1 MLLKALLPVAILAV
15 LITIAALI
23 LGNPPQAQ
31 RGGPPEGPRMVVDV
45 EEVRRGP
52 YAIAVQSYG
61 TVQPRT
67 QSMLVAQVSG
77 QIVNVESAFRPGGFF
92 RANDIL
98 VTIDPRDYDADV
110 KIAEANLM
118 DAIQAET
125 QEQARAEQALIDWE
139 RLGGGEPPSDLV
151 LRKPQLAAATARA
164 ASARSALA
172 KARLDLERT
181 VIRAPFDGRLLRQL
195 VDRGQV
201 VNNGAQLAEI
211 FATDYV
217 EVRLPIRN
225 SDLPYVDLPESES
238 ATQPTVT
245 FASELGDVRF
255 EGRIVRTESAID
267 TNSRQLHVIAQI
279 DDPFRLASDANER
292 PIKIGEYVTAVVQG
306 RELRSAL
313 VIPSAAIY
321 QNTYVY
327 VVEESVLQRRNV
339 EVDWQNGRDAI
350 IGSGLESGD
359 QLVTTALGQVSS
371 GTRVQ
376 IAGVSN
382 RPPARRGADSPF
394 EGERA
399 RSGRTDELERTKENR
414 SGEDA

>member
-195 VDRGQV
+195 VDR
-201 VNNGAQLAEI
+201 AKSS
-211 FATDYV
+211 TT
-217 EVRLPIRN
+217 VRNLPRSSPPITSKSACR
-225 SDLPYVDLPESES
+225 S
-238 ATQPTVT
+238 ATPTSPMSICQSRKVRPNRPLRSRASSAT
-245 FASELGDVRF
+245 FASKGASSEP
-255 EGRIVRTESAID
+255 
-267 TNSRQLHVIAQI
+267 SR
-279 DDPFRLASDANER
+279 PS
-292 PIKIGEYVTAVVQG
+292 
-306 RELRSAL
+306 
-313 VIPSAAIY
+313 IPTHG
-321 QNTYVY
+321 NCT
-327 VVEESVLQRRNV
+327 
-339 EVDWQNGRDAI
+339 
-350 IGSGLESGD
+350 
-359 QLVTTALGQVSS
+359 
-371 GTRVQ
+371 
-376 IAGVSN
+376 
-382 RPPARRGADSPF
+382 
-394 EGERA
+394 
-399 RSGRTDELERTKENR
+399 
-414 SGEDA
+414 

>member
-1 MLLKALLPVAILAV
+1 M
-15 LITIAALI
+15 
-23 LGNPPQAQ
+23 
-31 RGGPPEGPRMVVDV
+31 
-45 EEVRRGP
+45 
-52 YAIAVQSYG
+52 
-61 TVQPRT
+61 
-67 QSMLVAQVSG
+67 
-77 QIVNVESAFRPGGFF
+77 
-92 RANDIL
+92 
-98 VTIDPRDYDADV
+98 
-110 KIAEANLM
+110 
-118 DAIQAET
+118 
-125 QEQARAEQALIDWE
+125 
-139 RLGGGEPPSDLV
+139 
-151 LRKPQLAAATARA
+151 
-164 ASARSALA
+164 
-172 KARLDLERT
+172 
-181 VIRAPFDGRLLRQL
+181 
-195 VDRGQV
+195 
-201 VNNGAQLAEI
+201 
-211 FATDYV
+211 
-217 EVRLPIRN
+217 
-225 SDLPYVDLPESES
+225 
-238 ATQPTVT
+238 
-245 FASELGDVRF
+245 
-255 EGRIVRTESAID
+255 
-267 TNSRQLHVIAQI
+267 IAQI